1 MQLRTT
7 VSTLFLLALTALLA
21 PGTALAGGYM
31 FAVETGSTDTVT
43 HPSGYDGSGG
53 TLTVTVCI
61 DPDSDNAS
69 AMEIPTQ
76 NVIRTWNARVPT
88 TGNTV
93 FPAPDFPFTSYD
105 YESLLLH
112 EMGHCIGVSHP
123 ALGSESGLG
132 AGDRDYTRSTNGGD
146 SYDLNA
152 GSDGLIATPDDVRGN
167 DVNLNWFRI
176 GINNPFLTSLP
187 AFLDASNFSQLLG
200 DLPGSDN
207 YAAGGS
213 RIVAADFGFSDTEAV
228 MHQGQS
234 NAESQRT
241 LTADELA
248 MVRYAESGLDESDG
262 NSDDYDLVLSYSG
275 LTASCDIVIDSKIT
289 GFGNCMLSASFL
301 GSNNHVRITAA
312 SLTYNSTGFSW
323 YFNQVSN
330 EVIEPGPF
338 VPSVPSLRPFGF
350 AAVGLLLAVA
360 GVLALRIRSR
370 SG

>member
-1 MQLRTT
+1 MQLRTIL
-7 VSTLFLLALTALLA
+7 SILSLLALTALLA

-31 FAVETGSTDTVT
+31 FAFLNSITNAVI

-61 DPDSDNAS
+61 DPTSANAS
-69 AMEIPTQ
+69 DM
-76 NVIRTWNARVPT
+76 VIRTWNARVST
-88 TGNTV
+88 TGNVV

-123 ALGSESGLG
+123 GLGSESDLG
-132 AGDRDYTRSTNGGD
+132 SSDRDFTRSNDGGD
-146 SYDLNA
+146 GYDLDS

-187 AFLDASNFSQLLG
+187 AFLDASNFSQGLL
-200 DLPGSDN
+200 DLPDSDN

-213 RIVAADFGFSDTEAV
+213 DVVAAHFGFSDTEAV

-234 NAESQRT
+234 NAEAQRT

-248 MVRYAESGLDESDG
+248 MVRYAESGEDELNGS
-262 NSDDYDLVLSYSG
+262 SDDYELVLSYSG
-275 LTASCDIVIDSKIT
+275 RTASCDIVIDSKT
-289 GFGNCMLSASFL
+289 SGFGNCDLTGAYL
-301 GSNNHVRITAA
+301 GDDNHVRINTA
-312 SLTYNSTGFSW
+312 SLTYNSAGFSW

-330 EVIEPGPF
+330 EVIGPGPF

-350 AAVGLLLAVA
+350 AAVGLMLAVA
-360 GVLALRIRSR
+360 GILALRARNR